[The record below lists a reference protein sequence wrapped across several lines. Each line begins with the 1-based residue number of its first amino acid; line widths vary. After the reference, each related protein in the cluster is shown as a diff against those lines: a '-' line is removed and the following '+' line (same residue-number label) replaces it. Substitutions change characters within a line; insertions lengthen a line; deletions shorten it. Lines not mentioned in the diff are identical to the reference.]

1 MTEWKNTFRVG
12 VYTCEMVYRPGREMK
27 VEWRPD
33 MPKARSFSAQMM
45 DEYRNC
51 DRRERHGRRSMSAT
65 VVQAKDGKWAVVR
78 PGEPIS
84 ETGRYETNA
93 DAWRAADGPDPS
105 RGELVAEWVF
115 EQSLGEMFR

>member
-45 DEYRNC
+45 DEYRA
-51 DRRERHGRRSMSAT
+51 GRDALLAEVAT
-65 VVQAKDGKWAVVR
+65 AIGGDVMVVEV
-78 PGEPIS
+78 
-84 ETGRYETNA
+84 
-93 DAWRAADGPDPS
+93 
-105 RGELVAEWVF
+105 
-115 EQSLGEMFR
+115 